1 MFFFLIF
8 SVDLDLT
15 NNSLT
20 SVPILNN
27 LNESLQSLSLKR
39 NQICT
44 IDETI
49 LNSYDK
55 LQTIELN
62 QNPLHCDCRLDGIVK
77 KLIESKKTL
86 NGLCQSPIEQRN
98 KPLNSLIHGNLSCSL
113 LTLPQC
119 TYLIKTKKD
128 ISTTTVTTTT
138 TTTTMTTDTST

>member
-62 QNPLHCDCRLDGIVK
+62 QNPLHCDCRLDSIVK

-86 NGLCQSPIEQRN
+86 NDSDNNNNNNNDDNRYEHVSN
-98 KPLNSLIHGNLSCSL
+98 
-113 LTLPQC
+113 
-119 TYLIKTKKD
+119 
-128 ISTTTVTTTT
+128 
-138 TTTTMTTDTST
+138 